1 MDLKKK
7 ASENFLFLCN
17 DVMHASDQIN
27 ITGKIAPITR
37 RSSLKGRDNEEEDT
51 RILFFLKGTMTHTAI
66 VFGDNGHG
74 LGSKEKDMND
84 QDTFLLHYHTLN
96 NFNIF

>member
-7 ASENFLFLCN
+7 ASENFLFFCN

-51 RILFFLKGTMTHTAI
+51 FFFKGTMTHTAI
-66 VFGDNGHG
+66 VFGDNGYG
-74 LGSKEKDMND
+74 LDSKEKDMND
-84 QDTFLLHYHTLN
+84 QDTFLLPYHTLN